1 MAFYHKALP
10 SLGRVSA
17 HLSTGWHFVQSAKLR
32 RTDLYD
38 CHLLR
43 RKSLATISVF
53 QAHVSFDAVILPPHT
68 STDQL
73 SPYVGALLLP
83 ISNQR
88 QAFYVRYLSFLV
100 AQDAQKSSLVLSS
113 HIDTLDL

>member
-1 MAFYHKALP
+1 MAFFHKALL
-10 SLGRVSA
+10 SLSRVSA
-17 HLSTGWHFVQSAKLR
+17 HLSTGWHFVQPAKPR

-43 RKSLATISVF
+43 RKSLATIFVF
-53 QAHVSFDAVILPPHT
+53 QARGSFDAVILPPHT

-73 SPYVGALLLP
+73 SLYVGALPLP

-88 QAFYVRYLSFLV
+88 QAFYVRCPSSLV
-100 AQDAQKSSLVLSS
+100 ALDAQKSSLVLSS